1 MKPSDDA
8 MPRRMMKL
16 AEVAD
21 YLHVSMST
29 VHRLVRHGLI
39 PAFRIGKDYRFGRDE
54 IDKWMTDRTIEV
66 LKKSGA
72 AVRAARRKTGTAL

>member
-1 MKPSDDA
+1 MKPHDDA
-8 MPRRMMKL
+8 MPRRFMKL

-21 YLHVSMST
+21 YLHVSLST
-29 VHRLVRHGLI
+29 VHRLARHGLI

-72 AVRAARRKTGTAL
+72 AVRAAPKKTGTH

>member
-8 MPRRMMKL
+8 MARRIMKL

-21 YLHVSMST
+21 YLHVSLST

-39 PAFRIGKDYRFGRDE
+39 PAFRIGRDYRFGRDE

-66 LKKSGA
+66 WKKSSA
-72 AVRAARRKTGTAL
+72 AVRAAPKKIGTAS

>member
-1 MKPSDDA
+1 MKPHDDA
-8 MPRRMMKL
+8 MPRRFMKL

-21 YLHVSMST
+21 YLHVSLST

-54 IDKWMTDRTIEV
+54 IEKWMTDRTIEV
-66 LKKSGA
+66 LKESSS
-72 AVRAARRKTGTAL
+72 AVRAAPKKTGTAL

>member
-21 YLHVSMST
+21 YLHVSLST

-39 PAFRIGKDYRFGRDE
+39 PAFRIGKDYRFDRDAIE
-54 IDKWMTDRTIEV
+54 KWMTDRTIEV

-72 AVRAARRKTGTAL
+72 AVRAAPKKTAMAL